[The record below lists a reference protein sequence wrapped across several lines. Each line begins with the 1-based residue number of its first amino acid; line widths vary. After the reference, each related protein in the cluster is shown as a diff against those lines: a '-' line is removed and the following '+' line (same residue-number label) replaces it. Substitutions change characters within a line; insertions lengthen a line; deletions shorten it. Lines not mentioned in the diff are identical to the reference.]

1 MNRKPTSTQKSDVKE
16 NYVEVNFTLRPHGTK
31 SQSDLFAWRT
41 YLNPMIQHFRLE
53 ERWIKTNFNLIEGT
67 IRVKVAIRTNDTANE
82 VRQRIN
88 ELLQSENDVLWN

>member
-1 MNRKPTSTQKSDVKE
+1 MNRRPIRTQKSDVKE
-16 NYVEVNFTLRPHGTK
+16 SYVEVNFTLRPHGTK

-41 YLNPMIQHFRLE
+41 YLNPMIKHFRLE